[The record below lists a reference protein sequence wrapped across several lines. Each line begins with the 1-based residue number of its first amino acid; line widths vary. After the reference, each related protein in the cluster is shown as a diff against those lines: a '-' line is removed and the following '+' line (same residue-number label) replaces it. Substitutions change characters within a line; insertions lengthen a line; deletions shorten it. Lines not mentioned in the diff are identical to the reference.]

1 MLIMVTFE
9 MRSNSKQKGAALI
22 IIITILA
29 LMISSVLLFG
39 LDKNSLNIARDKKT
53 SKALAKA
60 KEALINYALLS
71 DRLPGS
77 PGIGYLP
84 CPDRTGDGL
93 ANEPCG
99 LTGESAEGWLP
110 WQTLGEK
117 PLYDKNKSCLRY
129 VVSGNYKI
137 NPASVLSK
145 LPPTQGHFVIHNAS
159 NSAIVGTSSAS
170 YALAVVFAPHK
181 LVAGQNRSIGG
192 GAKTTCGSSSVGAPI
207 NAASNL
213 LDTLNNVNNA
223 NGTYTGPGVP
233 GNNALPTSTASVF
246 MQANTQANFNDAL
259 IWISPQNFANV
270 YARMP

>member
-1 MLIMVTFE
+1 MLIMAKFE
-9 MRSNSKQKGAALI
+9 MRSNSNQKGAALL

-71 DRLPGS
+71 DRLLGS

-93 ANEPCG
+93 SNEPCG
-99 LTGESAEGWLP
+99 LGGESAEGWLP

-137 NPASVLSK
+137 NPPSVLSK
-145 LPPTQGHFVIHNAS
+145 LPPTQGHFVIHDAN
-159 NSAIVGTSSAS
+159 NTVTVGALPTS

-181 LVAGQNRSIGG
+181 PVAGQTRSMGG
-192 GAKTTCGSSSVGAPI
+192 GAKTTCGSTTVGAQI
-207 NAASNL
+207 NTASNL

-223 NGTYTGPGVP
+223 AGTYAGPGVP

-246 MQANTQANFNDAL
+246 MQANAQNNFNDAL
-259 IWISPQNFANV
+259 IWISPQDFANV